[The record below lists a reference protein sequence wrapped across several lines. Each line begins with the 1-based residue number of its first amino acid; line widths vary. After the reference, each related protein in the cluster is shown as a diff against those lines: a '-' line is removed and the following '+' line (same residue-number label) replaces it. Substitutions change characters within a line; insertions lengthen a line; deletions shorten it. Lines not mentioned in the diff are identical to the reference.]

1 MPTELIRL
9 WLTVALA
16 LVLAVATVSFYSHP
30 APGADT
36 RQSPGELLFL
46 SKGCTGCHSIQ
57 GVATTGQV
65 GPDLTSV
72 SQVAGE
78 RVEGLSAREYLAQS
92 LAEPQ
97 AFVVPGYEAT
107 TAGAMPDFD
116 LTDDEISA
124 LVDFLLEEH

>member
-1 MPTELIRL
+1 M
-9 WLTVALA
+9 
-16 LVLAVATVSFYSHP
+16 VLAVATVSFYSQP
-30 APGADT
+30 SPSSNT

-72 SQVAGE
+72 SQVAGA
-78 RVEGLSAREYLAQS
+78 RVPGLSATEYIAQS

-107 TAGAMPDFD
+107 TAGAMPDFN
-116 LTDDEISA
+116 LTEDEISA

>member
-1 MPTELIRL
+1 VPTELIRL

-16 LVLAVATVSFYSHP
+16 LVLAVATVSFYSQP
-30 APGADT
+30 SPGADT

-72 SQVAGE
+72 GRVAGA
-78 RVEGLSAREYLAQS
+78 RVEGLSAAEYLAQS

-97 AFVVPGYEAT
+97 AFIVPGYEVT
-107 TAGAMPDFD
+107 TAGSMPDFN
-116 LTDDEISA
+116 LTEDEISA

>member
-30 APGADT
+30 APEADT

-46 SKGCTGCHSIQ
+46 STGCTGCHSIQ

>member
-1 MPTELIRL
+1 
-9 WLTVALA
+9 LTVALA
-16 LVLAVATVSFYSHP
+16 LVLAVATVSFYSQSSP
-30 APGADT
+30 TSDT
-36 RQSPGELLFL
+36 PQSPGELLFL

-57 GVATTGQV
+57 GVATTGRV

-72 SQVAGE
+72 GRVAGA
-78 RVEGLSAREYLAQS
+78 RVEGLSAREYIAQS

-107 TAGAMPDFD
+107 TAGAMPDFK
-116 LTDDEISA
+116 LTEEEISA